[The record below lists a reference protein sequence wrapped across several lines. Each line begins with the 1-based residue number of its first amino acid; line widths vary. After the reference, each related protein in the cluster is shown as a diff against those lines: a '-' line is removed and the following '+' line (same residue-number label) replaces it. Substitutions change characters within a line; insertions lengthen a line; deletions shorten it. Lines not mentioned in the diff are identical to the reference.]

1 MTHLRLPLVCSLL
14 LSLVVAGCAT
24 TPSGSKGSSRARDYY
39 PLAVGNSWTYRV
51 TPAPADAPLG
61 EVKVVSEENGFYTID
76 FGGHRGQIGARAT
89 SITDGTRTLL
99 EEPLAVGHE
108 WVAVPA
114 PSAVERYRIVA
125 TDADV
130 KVPAGMFRGCVQVET
145 EQEVTSREGVKGRL
159 VGVWSYAPG
168 VGPIHFVQKVHVG
181 DAPPRKNVEYTLIR
195 YRVGGEQ

>member
-1 MTHLRLPLVCSLL
+1 MRQRCLPLLCTLL
-14 LSLVVAGCAT
+14 LVLAAGCAT
-24 TPSGSKGSSRARDYY
+24 TPGGSPRSARARDYY
-39 PLAVGNSWTYRV
+39 PLAVGNAWTYRV
-51 TPAPADAPLG
+51 TPAPPDAPLG
-61 EVKVVSEENGFYTID
+61 EVAVVSEDNGF
-76 FGGHRGQIGARAT
+76 FALSVGGKIAARAT

-99 EEPLAVGHE
+99 EEPLEVGHE

-114 PSAVERYRIVA
+114 PSAVERYRIIA

-130 KVPAGMFRGCVQVET
+130 KVPAGMFRGCVQVQI
-145 EQEVTSREGVKGRL
+145 EQDVTSREGVKGRL

-195 YRVGGEQ
+195 YRVGGER